1 MEKKL
6 QHDEMGKTL
15 IHQLS
20 KCNLPKTRLSSISKS
35 IAALHRTGFQVIDW
49 SIFGKP
55 AFERF
60 VIDTQ
65 LPFDKVSSIQ
75 DLFVHDTFKEIFI
88 FKKGLPPMPNFYNV
102 KFTIENV

>member
-6 QHDEMGKTL
+6 PHAEIEKNL
-15 IHQLS
+15 IQQLS
-20 KCNLPKTRLSSISKS
+20 KGNLTKMHLRGISKS

-55 AFERF
+55 AFEKF

-65 LPFDKVSSIQ
+65 LPFDKVSSVQ
-75 DLFVHDTFKEIFI
+75 ELFVQDIFKEIFI
-88 FKKGLPPMPNFYNV
+88 FRKGVPPMPNFYNV
-102 KFTIENV
+102 QFTIENV